1 MYPHHMPI
9 VLVDRDLGVHHCMVH
24 ACSRCAWTWNFRT
37 GALLVY
43 YHYADRAIE
52 ACMLQALCLP
62 RQERLIDWH
71 VRMPAP
77 QSVPLTRA
85 GVVGVR
91 MHVDAA
97 RVHYS
102 LLPTPPSSSIGPTA
116 SLRTR
121 AGGARRH
128 GATRPN
134 VRARAAATSR
144 CVLRLRLRVAC
155 MSRRWNLPWPVASV
169 ACVRTC
175 SPHAPT
181 SQPMQSG

>member
-1 MYPHHMPI
+1 M
-9 VLVDRDLGVHHCMVH
+9 VDRDLGVHHCMH
-24 ACSRCAWTWNFRT
+24 AA
-37 GALLVY
+37 GALGVGEY
-43 YHYADRAIE
+43 YHYHYADRAIE

-62 RQERLIDWH
+62 RLIDWH

-102 LLPTPPSSSIGPTA
+102 LLPTPPSSSIAPTA
-116 SLRTR
+116 SVRTR
-121 AGGARRH
+121 AAGARRH

-144 CVLRLRLRVAC
+144 CVLRLRSSSMHESAVELGV
-155 MSRRWNLPWPVASV
+155 V
-169 ACVRTC
+169 ACVRTFG
-175 SPHAPT
+175 PT
-181 SQPMQSG
+181 R